1 MSSKQTQSFE
11 SQKFFDM
18 DNSLSLFS
26 LSLSERLSMNTNNKT
41 LNNAQHSS
49 FNQQPPQSTGSLF
62 RGLQVVDPPAGY
74 FGKLTEQPKS
84 FNQIEQY
91 KQHVLLDSESLISAR
106 YEQNNMQHEFL
117 KEVISNLLETMK
129 TQTVEVRQI
138 KSPLPYPVD

>member
-18 DNSLSLFS
+18 DNSLFS

-41 LNNAQHSS
+41 LTNAQHSS
-49 FNQQPPQSTGSLF
+49 FNQQPQSTASLF
-62 RGLQVVDPPAGY
+62 RGLQVDPPAGY

-106 YEQNNMQHEFL
+106 FEQNNMQNEFL

-129 TQTVEVRQI
+129 TQTVEVSR
-138 KSPLPYPVD
+138 PRATLNLFLN